1 MHAFKIAEL
10 AKYSLANP
18 DGMYTTAFAVIMNDD
33 TYNGLSASHKKCI
46 DDMRGVSLSRTIG
59 RYWDQADDKG
69 KSAAAEYNHEL
80 TVASNDE
87 RQYFKS
93 KMGPVI
99 DGVLGKIN
107 AVGVDA
113 STALTYFKEE
123 VKIENA
129 LSGN

>member
-1 MHAFKIAEL
+1 
-10 AKYSLANP
+10 
-18 DGMYTTAFAVIMNDD
+18 
-33 TYNGLSASHKKCI
+33 
-46 DDMRGVSLSRTIG
+46 
-59 RYWDQADDKG
+59 
-69 KSAAAEYNHEL
+69 
-80 TVASNDE
+80 
-87 RQYFKS
+87 
-93 KMGPVI
+93 MGPVI